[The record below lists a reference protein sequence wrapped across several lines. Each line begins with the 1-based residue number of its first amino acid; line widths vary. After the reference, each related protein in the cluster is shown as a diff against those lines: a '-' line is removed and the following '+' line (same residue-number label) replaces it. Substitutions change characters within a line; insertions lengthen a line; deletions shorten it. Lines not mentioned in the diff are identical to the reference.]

1 LIGRFVF
8 LGLVALGFTVYL
20 TSPGSKVA
28 SADVALS
35 CGDGAMTAG
44 HAQATARATFAWH
57 APKKDARQS
66 FLDLSLAPGF
76 VPGWYQGHGPIAAA
90 QTTYAVDGLPL
101 NATFYYRV
109 NTLFGDG
116 WHETARGTFVST
128 CK

>member
-20 TSPGSKVA
+20 TSPGSKVG

-35 CGDGAMTAG
+35 CGDGAMTVGRPAPT
-44 HAQATARATFAWH
+44 AQAIFSWR
-57 APKKDARQS
+57 APKKGAQQS
-66 FLDLSLAPGF
+66 FLDVGLAPDF
-76 VPGWYQGHGPIAAA
+76 VPGWYQGHGPISAA
-90 QTTYAVDGLPL
+90 QTTYTVDGLPL

-116 WHETARGTFVST
+116 WHETARGTLVSR